1 MYGFLFKA
9 LLKGLDI
16 PRDENYFWQDV
27 QQIISYIPKSPIL
40 LYAVCLDM
48 TKKQIGNILIIMCL
62 F

>member
-40 LYAVCLDM
+40 LNAVCLDM